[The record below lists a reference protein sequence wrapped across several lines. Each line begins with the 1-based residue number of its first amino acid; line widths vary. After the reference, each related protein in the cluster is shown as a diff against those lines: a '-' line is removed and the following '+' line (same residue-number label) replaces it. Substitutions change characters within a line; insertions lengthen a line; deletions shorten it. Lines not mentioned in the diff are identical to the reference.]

1 MDYLRVRAS
10 FLVILVHVLEP
21 AYALLPPH
29 TFSRNV
35 MAAAAGLGL
44 SCNLLFMMLSG
55 ALLLGGREESVL
67 QFYSRRFVRVLIP
80 CFAYY
85 LLYFFYVEGIFALS
99 PGNWG
104 SLIQSFL
111 SNDSGQA

>member
-1 MDYLRVRAS
+1 MYWSRL
-10 FLVILVHVLEP
+10 
-21 AYALLPPH
+21 YAQLPPH

-85 LLYFFYVEGIFALS
+85 LLYFFYVEA
-99 PGNWG
+99 
-104 SLIQSFL
+104 SLPSVPET
-111 SNDSGQA
+111 GAA

>member
-1 MDYLRVRAS
+1 MDYLRVLAS

-21 AYALLPPH
+21 AYAQLPPH

-55 ALLLGGREESVL
+55 ALLLEGRNPSYN
-67 QFYSRRFVRVLIP
+67 FIP
-80 CFAYY
+80 
-85 LLYFFYVEGIFALS
+85 GALS
-99 PGNWG
+99 GC
-104 SLIQSFL
+104 
-111 SNDSGQA
+111 